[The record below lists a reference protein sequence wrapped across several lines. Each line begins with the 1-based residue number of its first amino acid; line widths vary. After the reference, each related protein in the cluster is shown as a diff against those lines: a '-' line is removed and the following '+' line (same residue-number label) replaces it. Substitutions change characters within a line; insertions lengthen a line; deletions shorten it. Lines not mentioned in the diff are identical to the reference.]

1 MLGAKRRE
9 LIPGA
14 EALSVSIVMHRLSGR
29 QARPWLA
36 AAIVA
41 LAALLAALVGTAAAI
56 SGPVHLRDESVRPR
70 TGTPSTTIAF
80 AVTYRHDDGEA
91 PASIRVVID
100 GAGHAMTVQAGPV
113 DFATG
118 VRYRY
123 STTLTAGVHAIAF
136 VATDDH
142 GFSDRDA
149 AGIVTIS
156 GGTGSGSGG
165 GGVEPGGGH
174 VPVGGGTGGGSGGSG
189 GSGGGSGAPAPT
201 PKPGPT
207 TAPGAP
213 KGGDG
218 GSQGGSQHGAGSSTG
233 TSTGGD
239 RAGRTDPP
247 GAADHTTSSS
257 GHGGASSGAA
267 TGSAGSPAGGG
278 PAESDGTGHADGRTH
293 GDWPSGGGVV
303 LASTSSA
310 GDGRPGPTRPGGAPD
325 DSLPSF
331 LRPSGG
337 LSPIERSI
345 IAGLTTT
352 ATTVAAMAFLFGK
365 RRREDDQPE
374 PDEVLAAKA
383 ARLAMVPASTLVPSN
398 PLPLP
403 QTLDESQLPRWRR
416 PSLLE
421 ARKADPIRT
430 ATVVVHQ
437 SFDRDGRGPWS
448 GRERRRIRF
457 RVVRLLDAPDELM
470 SSEVGVLTEGDEVEL
485 LEKSGSFWLVLCPDG
500 GTGWLHRMTLG
511 DVVTDPV
518 ELELD
523 DEDDPAP
530 DLLSDYLERRHGG

>member
-1 MLGAKRRE
+1 M
-9 LIPGA
+9 
-14 EALSVSIVMHRLSGR
+14 SIVTYRLSGR

-41 LAALLAALVGTAAAI
+41 LAALLAALVGTAAAF
-56 SGPVHLRDESVRPR
+56 SGPVHLSGETVRPR
-70 TGTPSTTIAF
+70 TGTPSTTISF
-80 AVTYRHDDGEA
+80 AVTYRHDDGQA
-91 PASIRVVID
+91 PASVRVVID
-100 GAGHAMTVQAGPV
+100 GAGHAMTSSVDSV
-113 DFATG
+113 DFTSG

-123 STTLTAGVHAIAF
+123 ATTLPAGIHAIAF

-142 GFSDRDA
+142 GFTDRDED
-149 AGIVTIS
+149 GIVTIAGGSGGSGSGGGVQPGSGHEPVGGTGTGTGSGGS

-165 GGVEPGGGH
+165 
-174 VPVGGGTGGGSGGSG
+174 TGS
-189 GSGGGSGAPAPT
+189 APT
-201 PKPGPT
+201 PAPKPGPT

-213 KGGDG
+213 KGDG
-218 GSQGGSQHGAGSSTG
+218 GSDSGHKQGAGSSTG
-233 TSTGGD
+233 TTTGGD

-257 GHGGASSGAA
+257 GHGATSG
-267 TGSAGSPAGGG
+267 GSATDPGPGPTSPTSGGG
-278 PAESDGTGHADGRTH
+278 TATSDATGHADGRSH
-293 GDWPSGGGVV
+293 GDWPAGGSVA
-303 LASTSSA
+303 LASTSTV
-310 GDGRPGPTRPGGAPD
+310 GDEGSGPGRSGGAPD

-345 IAGLTTT
+345 VAGLST
-352 ATTVAAMAFLFGK
+352 AVTTVAAMAFLFGK
-365 RRREDDQPE
+365 RRRDDDGPE
-374 PDEVLAAKA
+374 PDEVLAANA
-383 ARLAMVPASTLVPSN
+383 ARLAMVPASSLVPTS
-398 PLPLP
+398 
-403 QTLDESQLPRWRR
+403 TLSPGPSVDESQLPRWRR

-437 SFDRDGRGPWS
+437 SFDREALGSWS

-500 GTGWLHRMTLG
+500 DTGWLHRMTLG

-518 ELELD
+518 EAAL
-523 DEDDPAP
+523 DEDDDLAP

>member
-1 MLGAKRRE
+1 MLGPKRRE

-41 LAALLAALVGTAAAI
+41 LAALLAALVGTAAAV
-56 SGPVHLRDESVRPR
+56 SGPVHLQDESVRPR

-100 GAGHAMTVQAGPV
+100 GAGHAMTPPVGPV
-113 DFATG
+113 DFGAG

-123 STTLTAGVHAIAF
+123 STRLPAGIHAIVF

-142 GFSDRDA
+142 GFTDRDA
-149 AGIVTIS
+149 DGIVTIS
-156 GGTGSGSGG
+156 GGTGGSGSGSVGSGG
-165 GGVEPGGGH
+165 GVQPGGGH
-174 VPVGGGTGGGSGGSG
+174 EPVGSG
-189 GSGGGSGAPAPT
+189 GSGGGSGGGGSAPTPAPT
-201 PKPGPT
+201 PGPT

-213 KGGDG
+213 KGDG
-218 GSQGGSQHGAGSSTG
+218 GSDAGHQQGAGSSTG
-233 TSTGGD
+233 TTTGGD

-247 GAADHTTSSS
+247 GAADHTTPSS
-257 GHGGASSGAA
+257 GHGPKS
-267 TGSAGSPAGGG
+267 GSPAGDG
-278 PAESDGTGHADGRTH
+278 PVGSGATGHADGRTH
-293 GDWPSGGGVV
+293 GDWPAGGSVV
-303 LASTSSA
+303 LASTSSI
-310 GDGRPGPTRPGGAPD
+310 GDGGSGPGRPGGAPD

-345 IAGLTTT
+345 IAGLSTT
-352 ATTVAAMAFLFGK
+352 ATTVVAMAFLFGK
-365 RRREDDQPE
+365 RRRDDEEPE
-374 PDEVLAAKA
+374 PDEVLAANA
-383 ARLAMVPASTLVPSN
+383 ARLAMVPASSLVPSS
-398 PLPLP
+398 
-403 QTLDESQLPRWRR
+403 TLAPAPTVDESQLPRWRR

-437 SFDRDGRGPWS
+437 SFGGEGHGAWS

-485 LEKSGSFWLVLCPDG
+485 LEKSGSFWLVSSPDG
-500 GTGWLHRMTLG
+500 DTGWLHRMTLG
-511 DVVTDPV
+511 DVVADRV
-518 ELELD
+518 EVALD
-523 DEDDPAP
+523 YEDDPAP